1 MITVDASVW
10 IALLDKADVFHVDT
24 LVFMQHVE
32 QRRLPIFAPDFAILE
47 IGCALA
53 RRQRDGAKGLGAA
66 TSVRNIPD
74 LRLLETNAAFLVS
87 SLRVGTECFLRGA
100 EALYVATA
108 EQTASQLITWDAELA
123 ARASGIT
130 PTAWLTANS

>member
-24 LVFMQHVE
+24 LVFMQQVE
-32 QRRLPIFAPDFAILE
+32 RRRLPIFAPDFAILE

-100 EALYVATA
+100 EALYAATA

-130 PTAWLTANS
+130 PTVWLAANS